1 MAICFLVS
9 KNVEAKNSSFLQM
22 ESWRREFQRLEDEGD
37 EEGFEDW

>member
-9 KNVEAKNSSFLQM
+9 KNLKAENSSLLQM